1 MNPVW
6 IVVGIAVL
14 GLAVT
19 ALDLLISPIYRRL
32 AVRSISR
39 RRGEALLV
47 VVGAMFGTAIIGAA
61 LIVGDSF
68 DGSIR
73 DIARTE
79 LGPLDLRVQIN
90 PDDEVRREV
99 LRLEDRIA
107 HSGIDH
113 ADGFLPVVDAAA
125 VLDNGKR
132 GSGQRIDPSNCL
144 LETDF
149 SLARR
154 FGPDPIDGLD
164 AAGATPADG
173 EAVMNRDVADLLG
186 IRQGD
191 DLTVHL
197 YGQSR
202 TLSVRTIVPTIGLAG
217 YCGAM
222 VAPGTLEALW
232 SARSGGGEGAGDADA
247 GSAARGPTGELFVS
261 LDGGVFDSTRYSE
274 RAERQLRDA
283 AEAGGFTDA
292 NVDPIKANRLD
303 SAERNGSQL
312 RSIFSGI
319 GGFSVI
325 SGILLLVNLVIMLA
339 EERKVE
345 FGILR
350 AVGFKRAHLLRSFG
364 LEGSLYSL
372 AAALLGAT
380 VSVGVGALVIEGT
393 QKIFAEP
400 NSTFRID
407 LFVHARTL
415 LLAAGLGYAISV
427 VTVWLAS
434 ARVSRLNIISSIRD
448 LPEPRRASR
457 HLGRISIA
465 GLGVVAG
472 SVASVVGVS
481 SQSQLPLMAGIPVA
495 AFCAIAAVSQ
505 MNFASHRP
513 VRVASVVGPI
523 AAIAW
528 TLGVFSLFRTE
539 MEHAGIGV
547 FVVMGLL
554 LVTAAVII
562 AVAFAPLWGHAAAAR
577 GGSFALSCRL
587 GFAYPLAR
595 SVRTGLILAMFS
607 LVIFTMVFMASLAS
621 TIDGQAASAAN
632 ELDAGYD
639 ILVDSNVSNPVSQT
653 DLESRPGVAAATT
666 FTQSGPLFTNRY
678 QEEATRWLVS
688 GFDEG
693 MLRFRAPVL
702 SKRLDRFTDDRAV
715 FEALLADPRY
725 IVVDDQFLLRGGGPK
740 SDGPEPGDR
749 VEMINPAGD
758 RRTLIVAGVLK
769 TDAIF
774 QGSLWPKAAAQEFM
788 APAVSETR
796 AFVAVEPGAT
806 STAVEDLARELEAA
820 TVTQGTEVSTFT
832 RLVADELGR
841 TTSFMRLL
849 EVYLAFGLL
858 IGIAGLGV
866 VMVRAAR
873 ERRHEI
879 GTLRAMGFPGRV
891 VSRAFLIEAFFISA
905 GGVVIGTSLALVTA
919 YQVVVNSSAFSLA
932 AGSFTVAPLP
942 LIAIAVV
949 PVLFALL
956 AAGQPARAVG
966 RIRPAV
972 ALRIAD

>member
-14 GLAVT
+14 GLLITAV
-19 ALDLLISPIYRRL
+19 DLAASPTYRRL

-39 RRGEALLV
+39 RRGEAMLI

-79 LGPLDLRVQIN
+79 LGPIDVRAQIH
-90 PDDEVRREV
+90 PDDDVRREV
-99 LRLEDRIA
+99 LQLEDRVA

-113 ADGFLPVVDAAA
+113 VDGFLPVVDAAA
-125 VLDNGKR
+125 VLDNGRR
-132 GSGQRIDPSNCL
+132 GAGQRIDPTNCL
-144 LETDF
+144 LEMDF
-149 SLARR
+149 TQARR
-154 FGPDPIDGLD
+154 FGPDPISGIE
-164 AAGATPADG
+164 AAGDTPAEG
-173 EAVMNRDVADLLG
+173 EAVMNRDVADVLG
-186 IRQGD
+186 ITAGD

-197 YGQSR
+197 YGRSE
-202 TLSVRTIVPTIGLAG
+202 TLVVRTIVPTIGLAG
-217 YCGAM
+217 YCGAI
-222 VAPGTLEALW
+222 VAPGTIESMWTA
-232 SARSGGGEGAGDADA
+232 GGGATTAGT
-247 GSAARGPTGELFVS
+247 ARGPTGELFVS
-261 LDGGVFDSTRYSE
+261 LEGGVFDSTRYSE
-274 RAERQLRDA
+274 RAERQIRA
-283 AEAGGFTDA
+283 AVKAGGFTDA
-292 NVDPIKANRLD
+292 NVDPVKANRLE

-312 RSIFSGI
+312 RTIFSGI

-345 FGILR
+345 FGLLR
-350 AVGFKRAHLLRSFG
+350 AVGFKRAALLRSFS
-364 LEGSLYSL
+364 LEGSLYALS
-372 AAALLGAT
+372 AAVLGAI
-380 VSVGVGALVIEGT
+380 VGVGVGALVIEGT

-415 LLAAGLGYAISV
+415 LLAAGLGYAISI
-427 VTVWLAS
+427 VTIWLAS

-448 LPEPRRASR
+448 LPAPRRSGR
-457 HLGRISIA
+457 HLGRISLA

-472 SVASVVGVS
+472 SIATVVGVRAG
-481 SQSQLPLMAGIPVA
+481 SQIPLMAGIPVA
-495 AFCAIAAVSQ
+495 SFSAIGVVTQ
-505 MNFASHRP
+505 MNFHSQRP

-528 TLGVFSLFRTE
+528 TLGVFTLFSTQ
-539 MEHAGIGV
+539 MEHAGIAV

-554 LVTAAVII
+554 LVAAAVII

-607 LVIFTMVFMASLAS
+607 LVIFTMVFMASLAA
-621 TIDGQAASAAN
+621 TIDGQASSAAGD
-632 ELDAGYD
+632 LDAGYD
-639 ILVDSNVSNPVSQT
+639 IVVDTNPSNPVSET
-653 DLESRPGVAAATT
+653 DLGGRPGVAAVTT

-678 QEEATRWLVS
+678 QREPTRWLVS

-693 MLRFRAPVL
+693 MLRFRPPAL
-702 SKRLDRFTDDRAV
+702 SKRLDRFADDRSVFDAV
-715 FEALLADPRY
+715 LDDPTL

-740 SDGPEPGDR
+740 DDGPEPGDR
-749 VEMINPAGD
+749 VEMTNPAGD
-758 RRTLIVAGVLK
+758 RRTVTVAGVLK

-774 QGSLWPKAAAQEFM
+774 QGSLWPKTAVAEFM
-788 APAVSETR
+788 APATSETR
-796 AFVAVEPGAT
+796 AFLAAAPG
-806 STAVEDLARELEAA
+806 STPSRLAAIARDLQAA
-820 TVTQGTEVSTFT
+820 TVTQGTDVSTFT
-832 RLVADELGR
+832 QIVADELGR

-849 EVYLAFGLL
+849 EVYLGFGLL

-879 GTLRAMGFPGRV
+879 GTLRAMGLQGRV
-891 VSRAFLIEAFFISA
+891 VSRAFLIEAFFIA
-905 GGVVIGTSLALVTA
+905 GGGVIIGTSLALVTA
-919 YQVVVNSSAFSLA
+919 YQVVVNSSAFSIA
-932 AGSFTVAPLP
+932 AGSFVVPWVPLV
-942 LIAIAVV
+942 LIAIV
-949 PVLFALL
+949 PTGFALL